1 MASLLVYD
9 LAKRHNSTKQPTG
22 GTGTSITVQLKGG
35 SDILTPVF
43 LLNVASV
50 PHFNYFEFEG
60 RYYFVTDVKNVRNEL
75 WEVSGKV
82 DVLGTYK
89 AVITAASAYVLYYT
103 HANTKIADKRLSVE
117 ANASVDSASGS
128 FALLGTSS
136 AAVLTVVGEDR
147 VNAYCM
153 GVGDLE
159 DLYGGDFTQHFEDS
173 VDNITDV
180 SGADVAST
188 LIDFAR
194 WIKDFIKSSAGSFN
208 YVGTVSENIKSCLI
222 MPVTIGSIGG
232 QPNTPVLI
240 GAIDTGITAYKINGR
255 TMTDHA
261 TVSIPWQATDWRRLE
276 PYHEIFLYIP
286 MIGLIQLSASDL
298 IGYSS
303 LYIEFTMDVLSGD
316 SIFVVHAGGSASGP
330 VVYYATTN
338 VATSYAIGSAQVPP
352 SQITNALI
360 GAAGALTGNPMML
373 ASGALGIANSLKPNA
388 TCVGSNSGGAI
399 LGISGANT
407 VKCYT
412 VFHDTAVTPSSVSAV
427 AGTPYNGVMSLSG
440 VSGYVQTKDASVAG
454 LMSNTERE
462 EINNLMDGGIYIE

>member
-60 RYYFVTDVKNVRNEL
+60 RYYFVTDVKNVRNDL

-82 DVLGTYK
+82 DILGTYK
-89 AVITAASAYVLYYT
+89 SVIQATNAYVRYYS
-103 HANTKIADKRLSVE
+103 HSNTKVADKRLSVE
-117 ANASVDSASGS
+117 ANASVDSASGT
-128 FALLGTSS
+128 FGLLGTSS

-159 DLYGGDFTQHFEDS
+159 DIYGGDFTTHFEDS
-173 VDNITDV
+173 VNNITDV
-180 SGADVAST
+180 SGMDVTST

-208 YVGTVSENIKSCLI
+208 YVGTVSDNIKSCLI
-222 MPVTIGSIGG
+222 MPVTTGSIGG

-261 TVSIPWQATDWRRLE
+261 SVSIPWQASDWRRLE
-276 PYHEIFLYIP
+276 PYHEVFLYIP
-286 MIGLIQLSASDL
+286 AIGLIQLAASDL
-298 IGYSS
+298 IGYTS

-316 SIFVVHAGGSASGP
+316 SIFVVHAGTSASGP

-338 VATSYAIGSAQVPP
+338 VATNYAIGSAQMQP
-352 SQITNALI
+352 SQISNALI
-360 GAAGALTGNPMML
+360 GAAGALSGNPLML
-373 ASGALGIANSLKPNA
+373 ASGALGIANSLKPNS
-388 TCVGSNSGGAI
+388 TCIGNNSGGAI
-399 LGISGANT
+399 LGINADT

-412 VFHDTAVTPSSVSAV
+412 IFHDTSVTPSSMSAV
-427 AGTPYNGVMSLSG
+427 AGTPYNGVLSLSG
-440 VSGYVQTKDASVAG
+440 ISGYVETINASVAG
-454 LMSNTERE
+454 LMSDTERE
-462 EINNLMDGGIYIE
+462 EINNLLDGGIYIE